1 MKIPTQ
7 RQFETA
13 KMIHQ
18 VKEPA
23 HVLNKL
29 DYEAFHSLYKV
40 INDPKRHWQVA
51 CASNVDHTILVTR
64 RGYVIE
70 NALTGAEEDGDMDMD
85 SMDCNDCGN
94 NNSVVDEYNLDDY
107 IEVAKEK

>member
-1 MKIPTQ
+1 MLPIKIATQ

-23 HVLNKL
+23 HALNKL
-29 DYEAFHSLYKV
+29 DYEAFHILYRV
-40 INDPKRHWQVA
+40 INDSKRHWRVA
-51 CASNVDHTILVTR
+51 CAVNVDHTIF
-64 RGYVIE
+64 VIE
-70 NALTGAEEDGDMDMD
+70 DLTGVEEEGDMDMY
-85 SMDCNDCGN
+85 CGDCGNN